1 MTEYVLCFAASIDN
15 PDTDWIVLIE
25 KKHPDWQPA
34 GYTLPGGRMLQVET
48 PEGAA
53 ARLLH
58 ARTKLETQDT
68 DCTVL
73 GTIHGPSYT
82 AHVVLCPFHGPFSV
96 NDSVNY
102 SGNPRPLVTG
112 LRDALGPGM
121 NILPEL
127 RVIIPLCIAQS
138 HWQMMLSDDQNYFSY
153 TLQVS

>member
-15 PDTDWIVLIE
+15 PDIDWIVLVE
-25 KKHPDWQPA
+25 KKHSDWQPA
-34 GYTLPGGRMLQVET
+34 GYTLPGGMMLQVEI

-58 ARTKLETQDT
+58 ARTGLVAQKK

-73 GTIHGPSYT
+73 GTIHGSDYT

-96 NDSVNY
+96 KY
-102 SGNPRPLVTG
+102 TGEQRPLVTG
-112 LRDALGPGM
+112 LREARGLGM

-127 RVIIPLCIAQS
+127 RVIIPLCLAQA
-138 HWQMMLSDDQNYFSY
+138 HWQMMLSNDRNDFSY
-153 TLQVS
+153 TLQVST